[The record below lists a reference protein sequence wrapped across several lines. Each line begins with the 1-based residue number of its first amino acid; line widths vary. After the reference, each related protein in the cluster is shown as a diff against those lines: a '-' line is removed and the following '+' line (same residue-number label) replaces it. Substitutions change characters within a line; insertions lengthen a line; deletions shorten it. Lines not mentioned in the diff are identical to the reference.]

1 MRRSMAITLLSG
13 MMLPVFLWAGSSIL
27 ENRDR
32 SIRNEE
38 REKSSRALLQEV
50 RKDVK
55 LILQR
60 MPTQGGHNGRR

>member
-1 MRRSMAITLLSG
+1 MRQAIALTLITG
-13 MMLPVFLWAGSSIL
+13 TFLPFLLWGASAIL

-38 REKSSRALLQEV
+38 KEKSARALLQEV
-50 RKDVK
+50 RSDVK

-60 MPTQGGHNGRR
+60 IPNHK